1 MVFPTPF
8 SHPKMSHTPWC
19 AMNLSMLVTNT
30 DVFNEVE
37 TSLSSLSSR
46 LSVLSNSLQ
55 YLYDKD
61 IADDTLLDEEGD
73 ADSSAQSKEH
83 SMGIINTSYT
93 EGESGYVANE
103 YCPVFTVK

>member
-1 MVFPTPF
+1 MVFPTPLF
-8 SHPKMSHTPWC
+8 HPKMSHTPWC
-19 AMNLSMLVTNT
+19 AMNLSMLITNS

-37 TSLSSLSSR
+37 TSLFSLSSR
-46 LSVLSNSLQ
+46 LSVLCNSIQ

-73 ADSSAQSKEH
+73 VVNERDKEH
-83 SMGIINTSYT
+83 SMGIINDSYT

-103 YCPVFTVK
+103 YCPVFSVK

>member
-1 MVFPTPF
+1 
-8 SHPKMSHTPWC
+8 
-19 AMNLSMLVTNT
+19 MNLSMLVTNG

-61 IADDTLLDEEGD
+61 IADDTLLDD
-73 ADSSAQSKEH
+73 DSTAQIKEH
-83 SMGIINTSYT
+83 SMGIINDAYT

>member
-1 MVFPTPF
+1 MVFPSSF
-8 SHPKMSHTPWC
+8 SPPKMSHTPWC
-19 AMNLSMLVTNT
+19 TMNLSMLVTNG

-46 LSVLSNSLQ
+46 LSLLSNSLQ

-61 IADDTLLDEEGD
+61 IADDTLLDD
-73 ADSSAQSKEH
+73 DSTAQIKEH
-83 SMGIINTSYT
+83 SMGIINDAYT